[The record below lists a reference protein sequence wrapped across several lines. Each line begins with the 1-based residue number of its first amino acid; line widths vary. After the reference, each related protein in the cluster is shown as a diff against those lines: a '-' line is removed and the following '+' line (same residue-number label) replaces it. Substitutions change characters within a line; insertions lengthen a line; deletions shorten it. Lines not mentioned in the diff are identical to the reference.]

1 MKIEHFIMIE
11 DNETQLSSISR
22 ADSYEAIGEFW
33 DTHSSADYWDQGYDV
48 EFEICVPRRHSVNI
62 EAEAFERIATE
73 ARHRGVTSE
82 TLINLWLA
90 ERLRALPAEPG
101 RAVGREVVHAS
112 VEVAEKQLAEEG
124 EAYSLRQG
132 QE

>member
-1 MKIEHFIMIE
+1 MKIEQSIVIE

-33 DTHSSADYWDQGYDV
+33 DTHNSADYWDQGYDV
-48 EFEICVPRRHSVNI
+48 EFEIRVPRRHSVNI

-82 TLINLWLA
+82 TLINLWIA
-90 ERLRALPAEPG
+90 ERLQSLPTEPG
-101 RAVGREVVHAS
+101 TAVQAAAA
-112 VEVAEKQLAEEG
+112 VAEKILAEGDES
-124 EAYSLRQG
+124 YSV
-132 QE
+132 

>member
-1 MKIEHFIMIE
+1 MKIEQSIMIE

-48 EFEICVPRRHSVNI
+48 EFEIRVPRRHSVNI

-73 ARHRGVTSE
+73 AQQRGVTSE
-82 TLINLWLA
+82 MLINLWVA
-90 ERLRALPAEPG
+90 ERLRSLKTWSGLLVGTAARSLLSTAAAELS
-101 RAVGREVVHAS
+101 RC
-112 VEVAEKQLAEEG
+112 
-124 EAYSLRQG
+124 LRWWRG
-132 QE
+132 